1 VRDPRYKLWPKEL
14 RPRDVTAA
22 MVDPTTAGAPTISSA
37 PQLVASANARW
48 RLVYHEVRFREENI
62 LNARALLAYLARSG
76 RVYVG
81 PMNGIY
87 SPARRASV
95 ATPTLAQFSN
105 GYKLS
110 SGYKLAQRIWD
121 CTLAAAVK
129 MGDTRIPVN
138 NSVTAPLSAGD
149 YFEISGRLHQ
159 VEDIRRD
166 TWTIWPEL
174 RADYPLGAV
183 LEIDDPRMLA
193 RLDPKSQALA
203 CQMQVGWTGLATFE
217 FLEERW

>member
-1 VRDPRYKLWPKEL
+1 MRDPRYKLWPKEL
-14 RPRDVTAA
+14 RPRDVTPA
-22 MVDPTTAGAPTISSA
+22 MVDPTISGGPTISSA
-37 PQLVASANARW
+37 PQLVASASGRW

-62 LNARALLAYLARSG
+62 LKARALLAYLARSG
-76 RVYVG
+76 RLYVG

-87 SPARRASV
+87 SPAGRANV

-121 CTLAAAVK
+121 CTLDDDVK
-129 MGDTRIPVN
+129 AGDVRIPVN
-138 NSVTAPLSAGD
+138 NSPTAPLSAGD
-149 YFEISGRLHQ
+149 YFEIEGRLHVIQ
-159 VEDIRRD
+159 EIRGD
-166 TWTIWPEL
+166 KWTIWPEL
-174 RADYPLGAV
+174 RADYTFGTV

-203 CQMQVGWTGLATFE
+203 CQMQLGWTGLATFE